1 MASRV
6 REDIQGLAA
15 IVSAIKENLRAE
27 VFCAPP
33 MTLKVFH
40 GGDGEVH
47 VHLHRHV
54 LGGPG

>member
-1 MASRV
+1 MAGRV
-6 REDIQGLAA
+6 REDVQGLAA
-15 IVSAIKENLRAE
+15 VVSAIKEHLRAE
-27 VFCAPP
+27 FFCPLA
-33 MTLKVFH
+33 MTLQVFH